1 MKKTEAFL
9 LLAILLIPF
18 IVYSQEA
25 STGVGLTIG
34 EYDSD
39 NDGTA
44 DSSDTDDDN
53 DGLTDA
59 NDTLVGNSSFV
70 QSDTVTVNVTVN
82 NSINLTQNFSQTFEV
97 VIKDTNTTLVNFSFD
112 FSEKTLNLANVTI
125 QRETVDGKGST
136 LVRGVTLTSGQKKTM
151 YVDNKNTSTDNLCVK
166 DKHIDKISD
175 ISSSCTGT
183 SETVITCDGTTKS
196 GYTCTKVEDNTRYKV
211 TGLSFSGIIETSASP
226 IVESGATTTTT
237 GGGGGGGDGGR
248 GGGGSGLIIVKREF
262 TLSKEALKVI
272 LKQGQIKEETFTIK
286 NTGDVTLAIEIDPK
300 NLENFVTFQDI
311 DIGNL
316 VLLPGQEQTITSVFK
331 AYEDQ
336 KPDIYPG
343 EIIFNGQSVE
353 KKIPTVVEVDSASPL
368 FDADVQVLPQYK
380 SVLPGNSILIEVS
393 LFNVRG
399 FGRVDVNLEYSIS
412 DFRGNMIATEHETV
426 AVETQAKFSREL
438 PIPAD
443 TGPGTYIASVK
454 VTFENSVG
462 ISSDVFEVKAKAIR
476 LIPVPIRDLAPYLA
490 GIVVVALIVYMFIA
504 RGTGL
509 RGKKHAPK
517 TKDDE
522 SELLKTE
529 QKIKKLEKELAASES
544 AYKSGF
550 ISEESYRTNKER
562 VEKELDKLR
571 KE

>member
-211 TGLSFSGIIETSASP
+211 TGLSFSGIIETSAQ
-226 IVESGATTTTT
+226 V
-237 GGGGGGGDGGR
+237 GGG
-248 GGGGSGLIIVKREF
+248 
-262 TLSKEALKVI
+262 
-272 LKQGQIKEETFTIK
+272 QQ
-286 NTGDVTLAIEIDPK
+286 
-300 NLENFVTFQDI
+300 
-311 DIGNL
+311 
-316 VLLPGQEQTITSVFK
+316 
-331 AYEDQ
+331 
-336 KPDIYPG
+336 
-343 EIIFNGQSVE
+343 
-353 KKIPTVVEVDSASPL
+353 
-368 FDADVQVLPQYK
+368 
-380 SVLPGNSILIEVS
+380 
-393 LFNVRG
+393 
-399 FGRVDVNLEYSIS
+399 
-412 DFRGNMIATEHETV
+412 
-426 AVETQAKFSREL
+426 
-438 PIPAD
+438 
-443 TGPGTYIASVK
+443 
-454 VTFENSVG
+454 
-462 ISSDVFEVKAKAIR
+462 
-476 LIPVPIRDLAPYLA
+476 
-490 GIVVVALIVYMFIA
+490 
-504 RGTGL
+504 
-509 RGKKHAPK
+509 
-517 TKDDE
+517 
-522 SELLKTE
+522 
-529 QKIKKLEKELAASES
+529 
-544 AYKSGF
+544 
-550 ISEESYRTNKER
+550 
-562 VEKELDKLR
+562 
-571 KE
+571 